1 MLILKLLISATGEA
15 ACAPLW
21 RNVRHGRG
29 FQGDVRRKVRE
40 QSRLQRAAESARAP
54 GERDLDPPGVAQFDW
69 FQEVVDRVLAW
80 VYVTNGNRKRKRP
93 NGPDARSNEIFAC
106 RTMFSGSI
114 DERAWCHANKPPGR
128 CGRRDGEYAI
138 LVVSRIGKDD
148 PTMYWLPTAD
158 WTFVRA
164 AIGKDASRKRDSVCP
179 LVHA

>member
-1 MLILKLLISATGEA
+1 MFDMDEA
-15 ACAPLW
+15 
-21 RNVRHGRG
+21 
-29 FQGDVRRKVRE
+29 
-40 QSRLQRAAESARAP
+40 SRAMFEERCESSLDCSELQRAHAHQAK
-54 GERDLDPPGVAQFDW
+54 GTWDPPGVAQFDW

-93 NGPDARSNEIFAC
+93 TGPDARSNEIFAC

-164 AIGKDASRKRDSVCP
+164 AIGKDASRKRHSASP